1 MSKEHRE
8 LMTSYCELVKAHTE
22 LAKSYADAM
31 SAAPPQAPAAAK
43 QAPKDASAKAT
54 VAAPASDAN
63 PKMVPRHE
71 SRKLVVSNAALP
83 APPSQPTL
91 MDNTLLFLPEMAV
104 KELGIEANMDDK
116 GEDEKELWFG
126 RVWQLRSLLMVDY
139 EERLKPILAK
149 QCELSRESKRALAAK
164 LQDPFLKARLVKMQA
179 RWRGVA
185 FRRRC
190 GLSVLEKLRFCNLRG
205 TLVYAHG
212 SGGCSWDNMR
222 ICRMISKMGFL
233 VVCPDDFAYP
243 AGTAMG
249 ELRHKDLQPLHLA
262 EDNVD
267 YWAGDLIY
275 SSKSKGTAT
284 YCTDPDKV
292 PEDPDS

>member
-116 GEDEKELWFG
+116 GDDEKVLWFG
-126 RVWQLRSLLMVDY
+126 RVWELRALLMVGY
-139 EERLKPILAK
+139 QERLAK
-149 QCELSRESKRALAAK
+149 VVDKQGELSRDAKRALNAK
-164 LQDPFLKARLVKMQA
+164 MQDPFLKARLVRMQA
-179 RWRGVA
+179 RWRGTVL
-185 FRRRC
+185 RRRSS
-190 GLSVLEKLRFCNLRG
+190 LSVLDRLKFCNLRG
-205 TLVYAHG
+205 SLIYAHG

-222 ICRMISKMGFL
+222 ICRMISRMGIL

-243 AGTAMG
+243 TDTAMG
-249 ELRHKDLQPLHLA
+249 QLRHKAD
-262 EDNVD
+262 DNVD

-275 SSKSKGTAT
+275 SSKSSGTAT
-284 YCTDPDKV
+284 YCTNPD
-292 PEDPDS
+292 